1 MQGHFIAEVT
11 DWVALQVASRVSAET
26 LLLVRYHA
34 PGDALDCICWGQRG
48 RSINASV
55 VKEEKSPMS
64 YSSQGRA
71 KKGFRQYSI
80 YFVVVGLGSLGSF
93 IPFPAEYGAEGVPH
107 LPDAVPTLVVWL
119 GI

>member
-1 MQGHFIAEVT
+1 MQIYFNAEVNC
-11 DWVALQVASRVSAET
+11 WVTLKAFSRVSAET
-26 LLLVRYHA
+26 LLLVQYHA
-34 PGDALDCICWGQRG
+34 PGEALDCICWGQKG
-48 RSINASV
+48 RSINASN

-64 YSSQGRA
+64 NSSQGRT

-80 YFVVVGLGSLGSF
+80 RFVVVGLVSLRSF
-93 IPFPAEYGAEGVPH
+93 IPFPAENGAEGVPH